1 MVKKIPSLIFEFV
14 METLGLPTLIKSIYK
29 ALMYQLKFGSSFL
42 KTVVVAVFTDP
53 IIFFLTAGALLWF
66 YIDDL
71 LSVVTP

>member
-1 MVKKIPSLIFEFV
+1 

>member
-1 MVKKIPSLIFEFV
+1 MVRKIPSFIFEFV

-29 ALMYQLKFGSSFL
+29 ALMYQLKFGSSIL
-42 KTVVVAVFTDP
+42 KTIIVAIFTDP
-53 IIFFLTAGALLWF
+53 IIFFLTAGVLLWF